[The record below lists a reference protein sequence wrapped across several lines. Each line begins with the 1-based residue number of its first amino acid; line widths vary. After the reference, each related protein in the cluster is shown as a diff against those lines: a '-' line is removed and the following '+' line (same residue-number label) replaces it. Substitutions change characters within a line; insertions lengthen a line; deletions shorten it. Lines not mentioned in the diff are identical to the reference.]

1 MVHQSPET
9 DPVLIREY
17 NPLIRG
23 EESFVY
29 STWLRALRDADPSGL
44 PDDLWFDAH
53 REYIECVLRNPKTT
67 ALVAAAADAPDEI
80 LGYVVAIPNEVLEWV
95 TVKKRF
101 RRMGLA
107 KRLLIAARVSPDLPA
122 RWRTRDSQRLPNPW
136 RPRELRRR

>member
-1 MVHQSPET
+1 MSQND
-9 DPVLIREY
+9 DPVLIREF

-53 REYIECVLRNPKTT
+53 REHIASVLLNPKTT
-67 ALVAAAADAPDEI
+67 ALVAAAADAPEEI
-80 LGYVVAIPNEVLEWV
+80 LGYVVAIPDEVLEWV

-101 RRMGLA
+101 RGMGLA
-107 KRLLIAARVSPDLPA
+107 RRLLLAAKVSPDLPA
-122 RWRTRDSQRLPNPW
+122 RWRTRDSGRLSNPW
-136 RPRELRRR
+136 RPRELRTKR